1 MRISDRIILSF
12 SRPSHGETSFFD
24 AASSCASRSCSVIF
38 LPLMHDFYRQCMHD
52 FFPVMHDFYRQCMH
66 DFFPV
71 MHDFYLQHARFLP
84 VIYVYNQSINNK
96 CIKAAKR

>member
-1 MRISDRIILSF
+1 MRISDRILLSF

-24 AASSCASRSCSVIF
+24 AAPSCASRSCSVIF

-52 FFPVMHDFYRQCMH
+52 FFPVMHDF
-66 DFFPV
+66 F
-71 MHDFYLQHARFLP
+71 LQHARFLP

-96 CIKAAKR
+96 CIKAEKR

>member
-1 MRISDRIILSF
+1 MRISDRILLSF

-52 FFPVMHDFYRQCMH
+52 FFPVMHDF
-66 DFFPV
+66 F
-71 MHDFYLQHARFLP
+71 LQHARFLP

>member
-52 FFPVMHDFYRQCMH
+52 FFPVMHDFY
-66 DFFPV
+66 
-71 MHDFYLQHARFLP
+71 LQHARFLP